1 LNFIPYLK
9 YTYKMPELPEL
20 IIFDL
25 GNVIV
30 KIDQLAVAARLAKT
44 SEDSRFQDT
53 SVFMS
58 TIRKRSAALLE
69 AFDKGRIT
77 APAFYE
83 EIASTYKLK
92 LDYQE
97 FVQIWNSG
105 FSENHAVTSLV
116 SRLSQHVRLF
126 ILSNTNP
133 LHFEY
138 LHSTCPVIKK
148 MEAVILSY
156 QTGSAKPA
164 SAIYEHALQLAGLP
178 PERVWYVDDVAEFVD
193 AAAKLGIHAIQFQSA
208 SKLSADLG
216 AVLDG
221 T

>member
-1 LNFIPYLK
+1 
-9 YTYKMPELPEL
+9 MSDLPEL

-30 KIDQLAVAARLAKT
+30 KIDQLAVAARLART

-53 SVFMS
+53 AVFLP
-58 TIRKRSAALLE
+58 TVRKQSAALLA

-77 APAFYE
+77 PQAFHNE
-83 EIASTYKLK
+83 MASTYKLK

-105 FSENHAVTSLV
+105 FSENHEVSSLV
-116 SRLSQHVRLF
+116 SQLAQHVRLF

-156 QTGSAKPA
+156 QTGYLKPA
-164 SAIYEHALQLAGLP
+164 SAIYEHALHLAGLP

-193 AAAKLGIHAIQFQSA
+193 AAVQLGIHAIQFQSA
-208 SKLSADLG
+208 SQLSTDLG
-216 AVLDG
+216 AVLNG
-221 T
+221 R

>member
-1 LNFIPYLK
+1 M
-9 YTYKMPELPEL
+9 TDLPNL

-30 KIDQLAVAARLAKT
+30 KIDQLAVAARLART
-44 SEDSRFQDT
+44 SEDSRFHDT
-53 SVFMS
+53 SVFIS
-58 TIRKRSAALLE
+58 TIRKRSAPLLE
-69 AFDKGRIT
+69 SFDKGRIT
-77 APAFYE
+77 PQVFHKE
-83 EIASTYKLK
+83 LASTYNLK

-105 FSENHAVTSLV
+105 FSENHEVSSLV
-116 SRLSQHVRLF
+116 SQLAQHVRLF

-156 QTGSAKPA
+156 QTGYLKPA
-164 SAIYEHALQLAGLP
+164 SAIYEHALNLAGLP

-193 AAAKLGIHAIQFQSA
+193 AAVRLGIHAIQFQSA
-208 SKLSADLG
+208 SQLSTDLG
-216 AVLDG
+216 AVLNG
-221 T
+221 R